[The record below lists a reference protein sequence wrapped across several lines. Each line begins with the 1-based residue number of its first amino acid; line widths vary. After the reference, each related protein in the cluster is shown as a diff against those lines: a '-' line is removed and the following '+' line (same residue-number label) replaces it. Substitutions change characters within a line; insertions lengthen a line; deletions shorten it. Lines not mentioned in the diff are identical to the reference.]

1 MKDLRIGFDAK
12 RYFNNSTGLGVY
24 ARNLVQHLAHYFPNN
39 SYYLYTPKKKL
50 DITSPPKASV
60 IQANGCPLFWRS
72 IGINQH
78 IKQVKLDIY
87 HGLSNEIPLKRHPKT
102 RYIVSIHDVIWLK
115 MPETYN
121 AIDRFI
127 YTQKTA
133 LACKY
138 SDKIIATSEQ
148 TANDIQ
154 TYFKVK
160 ENKIHVLYQTV
171 EHHVSNQL
179 AKPIDGHYFIY
190 LSSFEKR
197 KNHLLLLEAF
207 AKIHTQTNRKLIL
220 AGREG
225 NTLETCKKTIQMLG
239 LSDKVMLK
247 VGINETEKIQLLQH
261 ADAFVYASENEGF
274 GIPLIET
281 ALHNTP
287 LILNNIPVFKELAG
301 ENALYFNVHN
311 TTELAHIL
319 LNFNKSN
326 SVLKAQALKNKLTTD
341 LHPKTLSEQ
350 LAKIYKELV

>member
-24 ARNLVQHLAHYFPNN
+24 ARNLVQHLVHYFPNN

-50 DITSPPKASV
+50 DITTPPKASV
-60 IQANGCPLFWRS
+60 IQASGCPLFWRS

-78 IKQVKLDIY
+78 IKQVQLDIY
-87 HGLSNEIPLKRHPKT
+87 HGLSNEIPLNRNSKT

-115 MPETYN
+115 MPETYK

-133 LACKY
+133 HACKY

-171 EHHVSNQL
+171 EQLALNQL
-179 AKPIDGHYFIY
+179 PSPINGPYFVY

-197 KNHLLLLEAF
+197 KNHLLLIEAF
-207 AKIHTQTNRKLIL
+207 AKIHSQTNRKLIL
-220 AGREG
+220 AGRAG
-225 NTLETCKKTIQMLG
+225 KTLDTCNKMIQSLG
-239 LSDKVMLK
+239 LADKIILK
-247 VGINETEKIQLLQH
+247 IGISETEKIQLLQH

-287 LILNNIPVFKELAG
+287 LILNNIPVFNELAG
-301 ENALYFNVHN
+301 ENALYFNIHN

-319 LNFNKSN
+319 LNFNKSTSDLN
-326 SVLKAQALKNKLTTD
+326 AQILKNKLTID

-350 LAKIYKELV
+350 LAKIYQQLV